1 MEQICHF
8 NIFISGIVQGVGY
21 RYTAVRTARSLGIKG
36 FVHNENDGRVYI
48 EAEGNRQQLNKLISW
63 CYIGPPAAK
72 VNDIQIFES
81 KIKSFKGFDV
91 KY

>member
-21 RYTAVRTARSLGIKG
+21 RFTAVRTARGLGIKG
-36 FVHNENDGRVYI
+36 FVQNENDGRVYI
-48 EAEGNRQQLNKLISW
+48 EAEGNRQQLDKLISW
-63 CYIGPPAAK
+63 CYIGPPGAK
-72 VNDIQIFES
+72 INDIQIFES
-81 KIKSFKGFDV
+81 KIKNFKGFDV